1 MTGEAIATGR
11 KGFNWRRFLD
21 KHRDVV
27 VIYGIL
33 ILIVLLALIFLPE
46 FRNARNMFNILR
58 QSVALGI
65 VSVGQTVA
73 ILIGGIDLSV
83 GATISLIDVYA
94 TGFMERY
101 TALGLVVLMVAV
113 LLSLGMLIGFINANV
128 ITRLRVAP
136 FIATLGMGAILQG
149 MVLMYTKRPGGDIAP
164 GWEFFAEG
172 MVGPIPVPVVFYFV
186 LVAATWGMLAKTVWG
201 RHIKATGGSEL
212 IARLSGV
219 ETRRIITYAY
229 MFCSLMAA
237 VTGLYLTSRM
247 GAGDPRVGGLQYE
260 RFDLDFYHGR
270 ADWRHAT
277 GRGQRRGY
285 RYSCRGAH
293 RLGAEQHLQ
302 SDGRQSVPAVDHQ
315 RSDLARRRGD
325 LLGTPGWR
333 ELAAR
338 STRDVSGFVRA
349 ECELVVSGNA
359 FRRAPWAGR
368 RGGLPGAGVWF
379 SLAR

>member
-1 MTGEAIATGR
+1 MVGAMTGEVLAPSSKRIDWA
-11 KGFNWRRFLD
+11 RFFD

-33 ILIVLLALIFLPE
+33 IGIVVLATVFLPE
-46 FRNARNMFNILR
+46 FRNPLNMFNILR

-101 TALGLVVLMVAV
+101 TAFGLVALMVVV
-113 LLSLGMLIGFINANV
+113 LLSLGLLIGFFNANV

-172 MVGPIPVPVVFYFV
+172 MIGPIPVPVVFYFL
-186 LVAATWGMLAKTVWG
+186 LVAATWGMLVKTVWG

-219 ETRRIITYAY
+219 KTRHIITYAY

-237 VTGLYLTSRM
+237 LTGLYLTSRM

-260 RFDLDFYHGR
+260 RFDLDSITAVLIGG
-270 ADWRHAT
+270 T
-277 GRGQRRGY
+277 
-285 RYSCRGAH
+285 
-293 RLGAEQHLQ
+293 RLGGGKGGVIGTVAGVLIVSVLNNIFNLMGVNPYLQ
-302 SDGRQSVPAVDHQ
+302 WIIKGLILLGAVAIY
-315 RSDLARRRGD
+315 SARRD
-325 LLGTPGWR
+325 
-333 ELAAR
+333 
-338 STRDVSGFVRA
+338 ST
-349 ECELVVSGNA
+349 N
-359 FRRAPWAGR
+359 
-368 RGGLPGAGVWF
+368 
-379 SLAR
+379 

>member
-1 MTGEAIATGR
+1 M
-11 KGFNWRRFLD
+11 
-21 KHRDVV
+21 
-27 VIYGIL
+27 
-33 ILIVLLALIFLPE
+33 
-46 FRNARNMFNILR
+46 
-58 QSVALGI
+58 
-65 VSVGQTVA
+65 A

-260 RFDLDFYHGR
+260 RFDLDSITAVLIGG
-270 ADWRHAT
+270 T
-277 GRGQRRGY
+277 
-285 RYSCRGAH
+285 
-293 RLGAEQHLQ
+293 RLGGGKGGVIGTVAGVLIVSVLNNIFNLMGVNPYLQ
-302 SDGRQSVPAVDHQ
+302 WIIKG
-315 RSDLARRRGD
+315 LI
-325 LLGTPGWR
+325 LLG
-333 ELAAR
+333 AVAIY
-338 STRDVSGFVRA
+338 SA
-349 ECELVVSGNA
+349 
-359 FRRAPWAGR
+359 R
-368 RGGLPGAGVWF
+368 RGGAN
-379 SLAR
+379 